1 MAGGNGSSGC
11 SLPKIITLEEFHR
24 AAVGHRPWTLLWP
37 LRSWTPL
44 RRGLFHEGSIGG
56 VVRWPTSQAV
66 AEEEGGAVGRGRC
79 AERGIG
85 GAASGGRRGRRA
97 DRNILV
103 ARDLQGN
110 CDTAAAATARS
121 GER

>member
-97 DRNILV
+97 GDGNILV
-103 ARDLQGN
+103 ARDLQGD
-110 CDTAAAATARS
+110 CC
-121 GER
+121 